1 MVACAQSDVLTK
13 RFGLVAPPSNVGWGQ
28 IGKGS
33 LGLLYANQN
42 QGSRAADHYTRL
54 NNVDSRSCR
63 QARGYGDRR
72 LECAFNPC
80 IAHPGARSIGP
91 HRRERSGRGS
101 GAQVVRIVLVASTR
115 RSRQFLPHFHQMLPH
130 VDSKRQTFGRLAKR
144 DVSKVNA
151 GTGSEYKRRGDIVGS
166 CRQLAAFI
174 PPKRNVSALEI
185 QPGAPRAFW
194 EFVGH
199 PSQSLGGSSVARRRQ
214 RRLVHA
220 VVVCSAAA
228 GLLLGCRRRA
238 SLGFSRVTGCVTVL
252 SGLRPVVCF
261 ARRVDIFFWRLA
273 QGSALS
279 PTPPPT
285 HVGSQSPTAAPAI
298 SPALF
303 ETRMHGCG
311 ATAPVFLCCQPVH
324 SRCRCIYCLT
334 HFRHGGFF
342 KLRRV
347 RGGGQ
352 FQSWNLTCCACRAHI
367 E

>member
-1 MVACAQSDVLTK
+1 M
-13 RFGLVAPPSNVGWGQ
+13 
-28 IGKGS
+28 
-33 LGLLYANQN
+33 YANRN

-80 IAHPGARSIGP
+80 VAHPGARSIGP

-115 RSRQFLPHFHQMLPH
+115 RSRQFLPHCHQMLPH

-144 DVSKVNA
+144 DVSKVKA
-151 GTGSEYKRRGDIVGS
+151 GTGSEYKRRGGIVGS

-194 EFVGH
+194 GLVGH
-199 PSQSLGGSSVARRRQ
+199 PSQSLGGSSVARRRR

-238 SLGFSRVTGCVTVL
+238 LLGFSLGDWVCHGAFWFAPTGVL
-252 SGLRPVVCF
+252 RQ
-261 ARRVDIFFWRLA
+261 ARRYLFWRLVH
-273 QGSALS
+273 GSALS
-279 PTPPPT
+279 PP

-303 ETRMHGCG
+303 ETRMHVCG
-311 ATAPVFLCCQPVH
+311 ATAPV
-324 SRCRCIYCLT
+324 
-334 HFRHGGFF
+334 
-342 KLRRV
+342 
-347 RGGGQ
+347 
-352 FQSWNLTCCACRAHI
+352 
-367 E
+367 